1 MIVQARTDGLRLV
14 RQHDHALAAG
24 ELAHAWRRTAAG
36 PLPFRLVA
44 AVGLHDVAWRELDRR
59 PRLDP
64 ETGRPHAFD
73 TYPLGPKLRAYAAGL
88 DEMEEVDPWIGLLG
102 SLHYSSFVD
111 EEAAPR
117 FLAAERDRRER
128 LKARLRERRA
138 AGPGDRAA
146 RRPGEAGPGVG
157 GGPDSVGREGDEPGG
172 SDAVRGGTRR
182 IRRHLRWLK
191 FFDGLS
197 LRLCLAPPAVPDEAL
212 PGWLDREAP
221 LTSPDG
227 GELAP
232 RWRGEGRVELGSA
245 PLAGPVELELPV
257 RDLPRRSYPDAP
269 ALEAAWTEAPERIWR
284 LRVVGS
290 S

>member
-24 ELAHAWRRTAAG
+24 ELAHAWRRTASG

-102 SLHYSSFVD
+102 SLHYTSFLE

-117 FLAAERDRRER
+117 FLAAERERRGR
-128 LKARLRERRA
+128 LKARLRERRETGPEDG
-138 AGPGDRAA
+138 AG

-157 GGPDSVGREGDEPGG
+157 D
-172 SDAVRGGTRR
+172 GTRR

-232 RWRGEGRVELGSA
+232 LWRGEGRVELGSA

-269 ALEAAWTEAPERIWR
+269 ALEAAWREAPERIWR